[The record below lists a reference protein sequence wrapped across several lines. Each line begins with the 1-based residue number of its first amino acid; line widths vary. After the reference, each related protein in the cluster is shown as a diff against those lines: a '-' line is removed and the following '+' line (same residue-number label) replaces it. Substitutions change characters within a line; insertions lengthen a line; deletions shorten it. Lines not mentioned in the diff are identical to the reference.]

1 MDTHD
6 GSSCYGV
13 DFKPKHPEP
22 KTPMDF
28 GQAFSSIMFSFAG
41 ASTFP
46 TIQSD
51 MRDRSQFPVAA
62 VYSMISMYFTTTTTI
77 TTILLIIVLC
87 GIYLPMSVAG
97 WWLLGDKVAGS
108 VVDSLCDGP
117 AKVVIECMFLLHLVS
132 ALPIVLNAPFQF
144 YEEILK
150 IPPG

>member
-62 VYSMISMYFTTTTTI
+62 VYSMISMYFTTTI

-117 AKVVIECMFLLHLVS
+117 VTHILYYIIALLLCLS
-132 ALPIVLNAPFQF
+132 PRPRL
-144 YEEILK
+144 
-150 IPPG
+150 